1 MIPGIESKLDRTK
14 PQPQP
19 QVLEPLRRIAFTWS
33 RPLAAHNW
41 QQPSPDQQHDGV
53 DSSVTEQSQ
62 APFKWAL
69 APWQEKRAKKLMSE
83 HLAARIK
90 IEEVAQACNLSR
102 SHFSRAFKANTG
114 FSPLQWLTNNR
125 LERAKEL
132 LRSGNSAVS
141 DVALACGFCD
151 QSHFTRVFS
160 RHTGSSPSA
169 WRRHRSATAN

>member
-14 PQPQP
+14 PQSHI
-19 QVLEPLRRIAFTWS
+19 LEPLRRIAFTWS
-33 RPLAAHNW
+33 CPVATHNW
-41 QQPSPDQQHDGV
+41 QPPSIDQQHNGADN
-53 DSSVTEQSQ
+53 SVAEQSPT
-62 APFKWAL
+62 PFKWAL

-83 HLAARIK
+83 HLAARMK
-90 IEEVAQACNLSR
+90 IEEVARACNLSR

-114 FSPLQWLTNNR
+114 LSPLQWLTNSR
-125 LERAKEL
+125 LEQAKEL

-151 QSHFTRVFS
+151 QSHLTRVFS

-169 WRRHRSATAN
+169 WRRHGRATAN

>member
-14 PQPQP
+14 AQP

-33 RPLAAHNW
+33 RPVAAHKW
-41 QQPSPDQQHDGV
+41 QLSSPDQQHDGA
-53 DSSVTEQSQ
+53 DSSFAEQGQ
-62 APFKWAL
+62 TPFKWAL

-83 HLAARIK
+83 HLAARMK
-90 IEEVAQACNLSR
+90 IEEVAQARNLSR

-114 FSPLQWLTNNR
+114 LSPLQWLTNNR

-151 QSHFTRVFS
+151 QSHFTRVFR

-169 WRRHRSATAN
+169 WRRHGSATAN